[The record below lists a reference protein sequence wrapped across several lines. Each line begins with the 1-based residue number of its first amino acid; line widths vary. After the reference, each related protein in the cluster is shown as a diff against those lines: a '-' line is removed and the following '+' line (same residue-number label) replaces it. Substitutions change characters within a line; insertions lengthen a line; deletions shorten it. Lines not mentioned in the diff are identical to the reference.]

1 MLEVAVQETRGWR
14 CARAAETRAAPV
26 VVKIGGGRAGE
37 ADSEEA
43 GTRGNSGGDGARV
56 VAAAITA
63 RLVQRQRR
71 RHRWWCWRS

>member
-1 MLEVAVQETRGWR
+1 MLEVAVQETRGWG

-26 VVKIGGGRAGE
+26 VVKIGGGRAGSTAGEGGGAGE

-56 VAAAITA
+56 VTAAITA
-63 RLVQRQRR
+63 RLV
-71 RHRWWCWRS
+71 